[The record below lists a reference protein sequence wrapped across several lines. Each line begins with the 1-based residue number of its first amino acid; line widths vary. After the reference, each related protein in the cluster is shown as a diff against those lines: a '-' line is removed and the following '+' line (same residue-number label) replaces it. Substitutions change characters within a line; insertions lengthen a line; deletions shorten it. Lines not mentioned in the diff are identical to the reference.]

1 MGGILPAPGLPQ
13 AARPLGHPPLLEAAP
28 QATIKYKDIGR
39 AGHAVLKALS
49 HALRD
54 HSEAESR
61 WLRWRRE
68 HTHGDR

>member
-1 MGGILPAPGLPQ
+1 MEYGSIPFVIV
-13 AARPLGHPPLLEAAP
+13 AAVVKILEAAP

-39 AGHAVLKALS
+39 AGHAVLKALT

-68 HTHGDR
+68 HSHGGR